1 MRISC
6 PYCGH
11 GMKIKNARPGEYKPK
26 CGKCDERFLLTVPPQ
41 AGADIEVKRL
51 PRDSASDQ
59 GTRAE
64 LDAGTRHE
72 TAIPIEAP
80 TREHDASETAGEGS
94 SLTPAEKTVDAD
106 GPTAKPVKDKTP
118 GAITKADAI
127 DATFVLPANAAPD
140 APNKVV
146 VHASREASPLDKTA
160 PENIAHDAT
169 SHPHADG
176 TMASVGPV
184 AGAESSLA
192 GLQFEQLGG
201 YRILRVLGRG
211 AMGTVYLANQTSL
224 DRQVALK
231 TIQAQWCQNPAT
243 VARFTREA
251 YAAAQLTHH
260 NVVQIYDLGADQGV
274 NFYSMEFVK
283 GKSLDELV
291 EQQGK
296 LDPKAAIGYILQ
308 AARGLSFAHGHG
320 MVHRDVKPANLLLSD
335 IGVVK
340 VADLGLVK
348 TPQMVEEENATAEA
362 SALAAS
368 TANVTSANM
377 AIGTPAYMA
386 PEQAEDATGV
396 DHRADI
402 YSLGCTLYVLLTGQ
416 TPFDGAT
423 ALEVITK
430 HRTEPVVRPER
441 IDAGIPA
448 PVSDIV
454 VRMIA
459 KLPD

>member
-211 AMGTVYLANQTSL
+211 RWERCIWRIRLRSTV
-224 DRQVALK
+224 R
-231 TIQAQWCQNPAT
+231 W
-243 VARFTREA
+243 
-251 YAAAQLTHH
+251 H
-260 NVVQIYDLGADQGV
+260 
-274 NFYSMEFVK
+274 
-283 GKSLDELV
+283 
-291 EQQGK
+291 
-296 LDPKAAIGYILQ
+296 
-308 AARGLSFAHGHG
+308 
-320 MVHRDVKPANLLLSD
+320 
-335 IGVVK
+335 
-340 VADLGLVK
+340 
-348 TPQMVEEENATAEA
+348 
-362 SALAAS
+362 
-368 TANVTSANM
+368 
-377 AIGTPAYMA
+377 
-386 PEQAEDATGV
+386 
-396 DHRADI
+396 
-402 YSLGCTLYVLLTGQ
+402 
-416 TPFDGAT
+416 
-423 ALEVITK
+423 
-430 HRTEPVVRPER
+430 
-441 IDAGIPA
+441 
-448 PVSDIV
+448 
-454 VRMIA
+454 
-459 KLPD
+459 